1 MTPQAQWDLF
11 QMMQAEIAA
20 LDESV
25 DADAVSLP
33 TGAWSTVDSGIWQ
46 QARNRVPSI
55 PDDDEDMTY
64 ENGW

>member
-1 MTPQAQWDLF
+1 MITKAEWEQMTPQAQWDLF

-25 DADAVSLP
+25 DDD
-33 TGAWSTVDSGIWQ
+33 GATE
-46 QARNRVPSI
+46 RVPVI
-55 PDDDEDMTY
+55 DDEDMTY